1 MLLRAAGHAACYGA
15 VVLLVEIWKGNGD
28 FTLVG
33 VPAMGVAFLVWL
45 LVVGR
50 RRPSILRLVA
60 VGYATV
66 APAAMLVLLGFGAST
81 ELTLRLGVLILP
93 LVVIVTG
100 TIAAMITVGYGLG
113 LRLLESPV
121 SVRKSRERL
130 TRESGARSRKGGRT
144 NAA

>member
-1 MLLRAAGHAACYGA
+1 MSPTIQYILMLLRGAGHAACYGA
-15 VVLLVEIWKGNGD
+15 AVWLVEISKGNSN
-28 FTLVG
+28 FALVG

-60 VGYATV
+60 TGYATV
-66 APAAMLVLLGFGAST
+66 APAAMLVLLGLGANT
-81 ELTLRLGVLILP
+81 ELTLRFGVLILP

-100 TIAAMITVGYGLG
+100 TIAATITVGYGLG

-121 SVRKSRERL
+121 SVRNSP
-130 TRESGARSRKGGRT
+130 
-144 NAA
+144 